1 MIKRNVPSH
10 SITGVFI
17 FLLLGLFAVF
27 STVMVLM
34 GAKAYRGTVVR
45 ADVHNNSR
53 IASSYI
59 RSMLRADDETGALLI
74 EEAEGIKMITLL
86 NTYDDT
92 DYTTRLYVY
101 DGMLRELFTE
111 ADIAFDPTWGESICE
126 AESMTPE
133 FRDGLL
139 HVKITAN
146 GTESEII
153 YAPRTG
159 AGEGN

>member
-1 MIKRNVPSH
+1 MTSRGMPSH

-45 ADVHNNSR
+45 ADAHNSTR

-86 NTYDDT
+86 NTYNEES
-92 DYTTRLYVY
+92 YITRLYVY
-101 DGMLRELFTE
+101 EGMLRELFTE
-111 ADIAFDPTWGESICE
+111 ADVLFDPGWGESICE

-146 GTESEII
+146 GTESEIT

-159 AGEGN
+159 MGEGN